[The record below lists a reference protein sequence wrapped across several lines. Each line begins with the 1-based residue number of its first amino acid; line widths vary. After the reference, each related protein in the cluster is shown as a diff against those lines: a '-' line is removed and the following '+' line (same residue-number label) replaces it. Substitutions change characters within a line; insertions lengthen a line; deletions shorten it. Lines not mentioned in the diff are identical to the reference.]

1 MTTRI
6 DANEIGD
13 TLADVGDVLFMDCR
27 TVGLALKLDDL
38 RREILRV
45 LAVESP
51 TPRRVYPGA
60 HELARR
66 TKLATLPHE
75 AGRHAREQGVGDGL
89 RVRDL
94 EASVAAHGGRFVEV
108 GAR

>member
-1 MTTRI
+1 MTTRL
-6 DANEIGD
+6 DANEIGV
-13 TLADVGDVLFMDCR
+13 TLADVGDILFADCR

-38 RREILRV
+38 RREIVRV
-45 LAVESP
+45 LAIEP
-51 TPRRVYPGA
+51 PAPRRINPGA

-75 AGRHAREQGVGDGL
+75 AGRQAREQGAGDGL

-94 EASVAAHGGRFVEV
+94 EASVAAHGGRFAEV
-108 GAR
+108 RAR